1 MNSFCE
7 ERVCMFMHSIIP
19 RLKLVCTILRGENG
33 NEDIDAH
40 YTPPS

>member
-1 MNSFCE
+1 MLLQNN
-7 ERVCMFMHSIIP
+7 IP